1 MDIPTPNFKKLYGDF
16 KNQSKTKLNEE
27 QFLSLVIF
35 FPAILVVAADG
46 TIDHEEWFYLNQLV
60 KAMANGFDDD
70 KSINIE
76 DLNENYQAA
85 IRFLIRELYTWEIEF
100 LPFLKSYLQ
109 KNPSAKED
117 VEDVIY
123 MVADAS
129 EGISKKE
136 KKVIVELNEVLD
148 LQVYIEE

>member
-1 MDIPTPNFKKLYGDF
+1 MNIPAPSFKKLYEDF
-16 KNQSKTKLNEE
+16 KNQSQSKLNEE
-27 QFLSLVIF
+27 QFLSLLIF

-70 KSINIE
+70 KSVDVGELI
-76 DLNENYQAA
+76 ENYQAD
-85 IRFLIRELYTWEIEF
+85 IRFLIRELHTWETVFI
-100 LPFLKSYLQ
+100 PFLKLYLQ
-109 KNPSAKED
+109 KNVSAKED
-117 VEDVIY
+117 VADVIH

-136 KKVIVELNEVLD
+136 KKVIAQLNESLD
-148 LQVYIEE
+148 LEVNIDE